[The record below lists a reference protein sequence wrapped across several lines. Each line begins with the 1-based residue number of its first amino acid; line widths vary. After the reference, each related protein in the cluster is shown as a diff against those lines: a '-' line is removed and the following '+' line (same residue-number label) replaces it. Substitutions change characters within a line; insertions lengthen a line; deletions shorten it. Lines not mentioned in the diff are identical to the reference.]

1 MCCTYNF
8 KESIRRILLF
18 TFPAPFAGM
27 HGCGFPTAVSDAQ
40 YSVAECIED
49 AADTH
54 VATTNVVVL
63 LARPIEPP
71 REIVAKKNGA
81 QYSEDFEFRCRGCM
95 RACQPH
101 PQPRKHRRSSA
112 VRTQTRMC

>member
-54 VATTNVVVL
+54 VATTNVPVT
-63 LARPIEPP
+63 
-71 REIVAKKNGA
+71 
-81 QYSEDFEFRCRGCM
+81 S
-95 RACQPH
+95 H
-101 PQPRKHRRSSA
+101 PTYLRWGN
-112 VRTQTRMC
+112 

>member
-1 MCCTYNF
+1 
-8 KESIRRILLF
+8 LLVLF
-18 TFPAPFAGM
+18 YSSVP
-27 HGCGFPTAVSDAQ
+27 VSDAQ

-71 REIVAKKNGA
+71 REIVAKKNGT
-81 QYSEDFEFRCRGCM
+81 QYSEEFRSPLPLYDHAPSCVAQTHDGCRSCVLPLVGFLA
-95 RACQPH
+95 RAHHDAIATLVPIW
-101 PQPRKHRRSSA
+101 K
-112 VRTQTRMC
+112 